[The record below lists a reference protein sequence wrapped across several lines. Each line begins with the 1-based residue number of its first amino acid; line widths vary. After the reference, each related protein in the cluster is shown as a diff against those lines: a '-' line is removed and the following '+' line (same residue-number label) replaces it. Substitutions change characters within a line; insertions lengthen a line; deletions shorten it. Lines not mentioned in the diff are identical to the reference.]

1 MIVVGIDGSA
11 GAQAA
16 LRFAGDE
23 ASLRQT
29 ELRVVSAWHVPTG
42 VYMPPTYMDLDLGAF
57 RQTASEVAERQVV
70 DVLGAERAAAIGV
83 VIHEGSPAEVLIAE
97 SRQAEL
103 LVVGSRGHGGF
114 AGLLLGSVSQHCAA
128 HARCPVVIV
137 PGPGP
142 GPGPA

>member
-11 GAQAA
+11 GAEVA
-16 LRFAGDE
+16 LRFAADE
-23 ASLRQT
+23 ASLRQAQ
-29 ELRVVSAWHVPTG
+29 LRVVSAWHVATS
-42 VYMPPTYMDLDLGAF
+42 VYMPPTYMDLDLDAF
-57 RQTASEVAERQVV
+57 RQTASDAAARQVV
-70 DVLGAERAAAIGV
+70 EVLGAERAANVDV

-128 HARCPVVIV
+128 HAHCPVVV
-137 PGPGP
+137 VR
-142 GPGPA
+142 ANDTA

>member
-42 VYMPPTYMDLDLGAF
+42 VYMPPTYMDLDLDAF

-70 DVLGAERAAAIGV
+70 DELGAERAAAVGV
-83 VIHEGSPAEVLIAE
+83 AIHEGSPAEVLIAE

-128 HARCPVVIV
+128 HAHCPVVV
-137 PGPGP
+137 VRGSGT
-142 GPGPA
+142 A

>member
-16 LRFAGDE
+16 LQFAADE

-42 VYMPPTYMDLDLGAF
+42 VYMPPTYMDLDLDAF
-57 RQTASEVAERQVV
+57 RQTTSDVAERQIVE
-70 DVLGAERAAAIGV
+70 VLGSERATTVDV

-114 AGLLLGSVSQHCAA
+114 AGLLLGSVSQHCVA
-128 HARCPVVIV
+128 HAHCPVVV
-137 PGPGP
+137 VRGRD
-142 GPGPA
+142 AD

>member
-1 MIVVGIDGSA
+1 MIVVGIDGSD
-11 GAQAA
+11 GAAAA
-16 LRFAGDE
+16 LRFAADE

-29 ELRVVSAWHVPTG
+29 QLRVVSAWHVPTG
-42 VYMPPTYMDLDLGAF
+42 VYMPPTYMDLDLDAF

-70 DVLGAERAAAIGV
+70 DALGAERATTVAV

-97 SRQAEL
+97 SSQAEL

-128 HARCPVVIV
+128 HAHCPVVV
-137 PGPGP
+137 VRGRGT
-142 GPGPA
+142 A

>member
-11 GAQAA
+11 GSQAA
-16 LRFAGDE
+16 LRFAADE

-29 ELRVVSAWHVPTG
+29 QLRVVSAWHVPTG
-42 VYMPPTYMDLDLGAF
+42 VYMPPTYMDLDLDAF
-57 RQTASEVAERQVV
+57 RQNTSDVAARQVV
-70 DVLGAERAAAIGV
+70 DVLGAERATTVGV
-83 VIHEGSPAEVLIAE
+83 VTHDGSAAEVLIAE

-128 HARCPVVIV
+128 HAHCPVVV
-137 PGPGP
+137 VRGHD
-142 GPGPA
+142 AA

>member
-16 LRFAGDE
+16 LRFAADE
-23 ASLRQT
+23 ASLRRTQ
-29 ELRVVSAWHVPTG
+29 LRVVSAWHVPTG
-42 VYMPPTYMDLDLGAF
+42 VYMPPTYMDLDLDAF

-70 DVLGAERAAAIGV
+70 DVLGAERATTVGV
-83 VIHEGSPAEVLIAE
+83 VIHEGTPAEVLIAE

-128 HARCPVVIV
+128 HAHCPVVV
-137 PGPGP
+137 VRGPGT
-142 GPGPA
+142 A